1 MTAPLDPVPRKTGA
15 LALSTYQLTKRF
27 GSFTALDSV
36 SIDVRPGTVHALL
49 GENGAGKSTLVK
61 AVVGYHVA
69 EDGAVLID
77 GREQAITSPVVAR
90 QLGIGMVY
98 QHFTVVPGMTV
109 AENLLLAKGELPAVV
124 RWGQVR
130 AELEAFLATTPFRL
144 DLDARPVDLSAGEK
158 QKLEILKQL
167 YLKPRLLILD
177 EPTSVLT
184 PQEADEVLGLLR
196 DRAHAGDVSIIMI
209 THKFREVM
217 DVADDV
223 SVLRRGRLMCTGRV
237 AETTPAALA
246 AAMVG
251 DVASGDAAPAEQAT
265 AAVREACQEA
275 LAEGGDPA
283 AQAAGHA
290 HAPAGPVRLRV
301 EQLCVQGDRGERAV
315 DALSLQVRAGE
326 ILGVAG
332 VSGNG
337 QRELMEA
344 LVGQRARASGAVH
357 IGDEPYQATRAQN
370 QRLNVRSLP
379 EEPLRNACVGDLSVA
394 MNIGLRRFDQAPAA
408 RGGWLR
414 LGVLR
419 QQARELIA
427 EYRVKTQGENA
438 PIRSLSGGNV
448 QRAVLARELQGQV
461 DVLLVS
467 NPVFGLDFAAVA
479 EIHARIRKVRDQGG
493 AVLLMSEDLDE
504 LLSLADRLVVI
515 SEGRIVHECAAS
527 GADRRVLGA
536 FMAGGHHGDEPVDA
550 APAPAAVAPTQ
561 EAA

>member
-1 MTAPLDPVPRKTGA
+1 MTAPLDPVPPKTGA

-27 GSFTALDSV
+27 GSFTALDAV

-61 AVVGYHVA
+61 AIVGYHLP

-77 GREQAITSPVVAR
+77 GREQSISSPVVAR

-109 AENLLLAKGELPAVV
+109 AENLLLAKGTLPAIVPWN
-124 RWGQVR
+124 RVR
-130 AELEAFLATTPFRL
+130 AELSAFLATTPFKL
-144 DLDARPVDLSAGEK
+144 DLDARPMDLSAGEK

-237 AETTPAALA
+237 ADTTPAELA

-251 DVASGDAAPAEQAT
+251 EAHGAT
-265 AAVREACQEA
+265 ATATSAEPTDEAAAA
-275 LAEGGDPA
+275 LAEVLAEA
-283 AQAAGHA
+283 AD
-290 HAPAGPVRLRV
+290 HAPAPQAAHTPGPVRLEV
-301 EQLCVQGDRGERAV
+301 QDLCVLGDRGERAV
-315 DALSLQVRAGE
+315 DALSLQVRGGE
-326 ILGVAG
+326 ILGIAG

-344 LVGQRARASGAVH
+344 LVGQRPRESGQVR
-357 IGDEPYQATRAQN
+357 IQNESYQARREQN

-414 LGVLR
+414 PKVLR
-419 QQARELIA
+419 EQARALIA
-427 EYRVKTQGENA
+427 DYRVKTQGENA

-448 QRAVLARELQGQV
+448 QRAVLARELDGQV

-479 EIHARIRKVRDQGG
+479 EIHARLRKVREQGG
-493 AVLLMSEDLDE
+493 AVLLVSEDLDE

-515 SEGRIVHECAAS
+515 SEGHLVHECAAA

-536 FMAGGHHGDEPVDA
+536 FMAGGHGHAEPPTPTA
-550 APAPAAVAPTQ
+550 APSDSVM